1 MGILDKA
8 KDFASGDKGEEYS
21 DKGLDAAAGAADK
34 ISGGKHSDKIDGV
47 RDNIDGR
54 IGNEGAGDNK
64 SNA

>member
-21 DKGLDAAAGAADK
+21 DKGLDAASNAADNV
-34 ISGGKHSDKIDGV
+34 SGGKHGDKIDSA

-54 IGNEGAGDNK
+54 LGNEGGADEQQG
-64 SNA
+64 